1 MSELLSQW
9 VRTIAA
15 AALISGVAMAITPKG
30 KVQRILKAVCGVLIV
45 IAIIYP
51 LTDENSEEISMN
63 LSEHRTSADEIL
75 KGVEES
81 NMNLSRSIIEEELEE
96 YILDKA
102 VEMGELGLSAD
113 VGSKWHEDGYWYPY
127 QVELLGD
134 CQLANRNK
142 ISIIIETDLGIPFER
157 QNWDNYEGD

>member
-1 MSELLSQW
+1 MSELMSQW

-30 KVQRILKAVCGVLIV
+30 KVYRVLKAVCGVLIV

-51 LTDENSEEISMN
+51 LTDENSEEISMS
-63 LSEHRTSADEIL
+63 LSEHRASADEIL

-81 NMNLSRSIIEEELEE
+81 NMNLCRSIIEEELEE

-102 VEMGELGLSAD
+102 VEMGELVLSAD
-113 VGSKWHEDGYWYPY
+113 ISSKWHEDGYWYPY
-127 QVELLGD
+127 QVKLLGD
-134 CQLANRNK
+134 CQLANRSK
-142 ISIIIETDLGIPFER
+142 MSLIIESELGIPFER